1 MLVDTFKKRNKSHL
15 AVDFVAYSKHGSL
28 FFFLKTTTVRLQM
41 KTETR
46 MSQFQVAFLKNKTKS
61 KLFDVTEKILSKLT
75 IHFLRMASLAAFSSH
90 YSTDSALR
98 KFLMTYHLIF
108 DWVLIAWCYCFLVP
122 HRRLLHMLENC
133 FCLAKT
139 AHMAWITLKWGCVDS
154 LSNYESER
162 TSSESLM
169 M

>member
-1 MLVDTFKKRNKSHL
+1 M

-46 MSQFQVAFLKNKTKS
+46 MSQFQVAFLKKQNKKQT
-61 KLFDVTEKILSKLT
+61 LFDVTEKILSKLT

-108 DWVLIAWCYCFLVP
+108 DWVLIACLMLLLLGAAQETSTYAGKLFLSSQN
-122 HRRLLHMLENC
+122 R
-133 FCLAKT
+133 